1 MLRAHICMYMC
12 QLLFP
17 VALVL
22 AALALLKVNVAAVG
36 PKLSLAANVAM
47 PRFMPRPVPLYYAD
61 SADTTPLVGG
71 WAAEGWRPAAV
82 EGVSAATPAPGADG
96 PSCAELNISVPGLHL
111 PAAAVSRLLAEPCGK
126 LRGLANLTTGLSD
139 YLAAPPDLTRP
150 AALGLSQPFDTKALG
165 SALPLGLPLGLPGSI
180 QLAR

>member
-1 MLRAHICMYMC
+1 MC

-17 VALVL
+17 VVLVL
-22 AALALLKVNVAAVG
+22 LALALLKVNVAAVG
-36 PKLSLAANVAM
+36 PKLSLAADVAM

-71 WAAEGWRPAAV
+71 WAAEGWGLTPV
-82 EGVSAATPAPGADG
+82 EGISAAAPAPGQG
-96 PSCAELNISVPGLHL
+96 GSCAGSNVTVPGLPPL
-111 PAAAVSRLLAEPCGK
+111 PAGLPRAAVDSPFGEPCGK
-126 LRGLANLTTGLSD
+126 LNGFVNLTTGLSD
-139 YLAAPPDLTRP
+139 YLAAHPDLTRP